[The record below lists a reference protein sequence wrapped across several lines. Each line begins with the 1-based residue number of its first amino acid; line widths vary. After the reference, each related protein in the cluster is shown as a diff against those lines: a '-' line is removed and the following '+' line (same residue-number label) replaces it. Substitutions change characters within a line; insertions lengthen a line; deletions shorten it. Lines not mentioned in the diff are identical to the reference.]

1 LPQLQDNA
9 NDMQI
14 KQRNSSFS
22 HSLHDTVDG
31 MTLATYE
38 NLTQISA
45 TFFLVDP
52 GPRVTAEKK
61 AI

>member
-1 LPQLQDNA
+1 
-9 NDMQI
+9 MQTI
-14 KQRNSSFS
+14 CRSNRGTAVFS